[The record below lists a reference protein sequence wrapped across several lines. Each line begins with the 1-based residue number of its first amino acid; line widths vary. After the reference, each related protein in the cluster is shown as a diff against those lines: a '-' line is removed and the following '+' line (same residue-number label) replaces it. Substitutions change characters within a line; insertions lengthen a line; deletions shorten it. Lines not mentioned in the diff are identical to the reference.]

1 MVVKSACALHPSSN
15 ASTLVRNCPN
25 GIPVSNDYGIKS
37 AGEWVAGIKRCTQ
50 YEVHEQE
57 HKRKKMVHIQL
68 SHCIHWLHTC
78 TIKTDSITMFSV
90 YISLVT

>member
-57 HKRKKMVHIQL
+57 HKRKKDG
-68 SHCIHWLHTC
+68 SHTTVALHT
-78 TIKTDSITMFSV
+78 
-90 YISLVT
+90 LVAHLYY